1 MTKDSTTS
9 STKKHDDLNAVRTIR
24 EALEG
29 FNNDERE
36 RIIRW
41 ARESLGLSTAAATG
55 AATKPAPTQAA
66 PATASPTVPAPSK
79 ASKDIAT
86 FVREKDPQTDIQ
98 LATTIAYYY
107 RFEAPPGERREEI
120 DADFLG
126 EACRLAG
133 RPGKL
138 VKPLMTLNN
147 AHGRGLLDRG
157 SARGKFVINSVGEN
171 LVGMTLPGG
180 AAPPVRTRN
189 RGSAKQKKAPKPR
202 G

>member
-9 STKKHDDLNAVRTIR
+9 SIKKHDDLSAVRTIR

-41 ARESLGLSTAAATG
+41 ARESLGLSTPASAG
-55 AATKPAPTQAA
+55 AATKPASTPAA
-66 PATASPTVPAPSK
+66 AVPATASPAEPAPSK
-79 ASKDIAT
+79 AVKDIAT
-86 FVREKDPQTDIQ
+86 FVRDKDPQTDIQ

-107 RFEAPPGERREEI
+107 RFEALPGERREEI
-120 DADFLG
+120 DADLLS

-138 VKPLMTLNN
+138 LKPLITLNN

-171 LVGMTLPGG
+171 LVGMILG
-180 AAPPVRTRN
+180 AAQPARTRN
-189 RGSAKQKKAPKPR
+189 RESTKQKKAPKQR
-202 G
+202 K